1 MPNSRHA
8 GRLTHRNL
16 YVNASQLI
24 PAERERVFEFL
35 SDLGNHW
42 QLADGAISVVSVEP
56 GDGGRVR
63 MRGPLGVHRTAV
75 TSLDEVREPSV
86 IAGSARVGARTHARV
101 TWALEPQDGGTSVR
115 LTAEVADTAP
125 LDRLLLIAG
134 GRAWLEAR
142 FNRILATLASRFE
155 Q

>member
-1 MPNSRHA
+1 
-8 GRLTHRNL
+8 L
-16 YVNASQLI
+16 YVNASQLV

-35 SDLGNHW
+35 SDLENHW

-75 TSLDEVREPSV
+75 TSLDEMHEPSL
-86 IAGSARVGARTHARV
+86 IAGSAHVGARTHARV
-101 TWALEPQDGGTSVR
+101 TWSLEPRDGGTSVT
-115 LTAEVADTAP
+115 LNADVLDAAP
-125 LDRLLLIAG
+125 LDRALLVVG
-134 GRAWLEAR
+134 GRAWLEAS
-142 FNRILATLASRFE
+142 FKRILATLASRFE